1 MLDRVPPRGGQAAT
15 DASSKP
21 RPRRWTWRRRLVNWH
36 RDVGFFVVGLTVIY
50 AISGIA
56 VNHHHHW
63 NYNER
68 TTRTAR
74 AVGQPADL
82 LFDLSPSRRVQLRAA
97 PTALDDSEAA
107 LLASAVSQRLGYPT
121 PPRNSLWRGPTHL
134 LMFYGPGDREVVEYS
149 PVTGVAEHI
158 ERRDRAILRDLNYLH
173 LNEAR
178 GWWTW
183 VADGYAIL
191 LLFLAVSGTLVVR
204 GRKGLAGRGGLLLAL
219 GVAVP
224 LLGLMLRHF

>member
-1 MLDRVPPRGGQAAT
+1 M
-15 DASSKP
+15 
-21 RPRRWTWRRRLVNWH
+21 VNWH
-36 RDVGFFVVGLTVIY
+36 RDVGFFVFGLTIVY
-50 AISGIA
+50 AISGVA
-56 VNHHHHW
+56 VNHHHQW

-68 TTRTAR
+68 TARTAR
-74 AVGQPADL
+74 AVGQPAELLVDL
-82 LFDLSPSRRVQLRAA
+82 PPSRRAELRSA

-107 LLASAVSQRLGYPT
+107 SLAFAVSQRLGYST

-134 LMFYGPGDREVVEYS
+134 LMFYGEGDREVIEYS
-149 PVTGVAEHI
+149 PLTGVAEQV

-183 VADGYAIL
+183 AADAYAIL
-191 LLFLAVSGTLVVR
+191 LLFLAVSGTLIVR
-204 GRKGLAGRGGLLLAL
+204 GRRGLAGRGGLLLAV

-224 LLGLMLRHF
+224 LLGLLLRYL